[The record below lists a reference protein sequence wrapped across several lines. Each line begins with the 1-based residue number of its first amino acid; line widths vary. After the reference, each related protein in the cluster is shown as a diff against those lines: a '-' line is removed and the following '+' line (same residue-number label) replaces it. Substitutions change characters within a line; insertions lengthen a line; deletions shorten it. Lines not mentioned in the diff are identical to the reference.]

1 MELGISFD
9 DMETI
14 NNLTPE
20 SNFVIITEE
29 FLVSGMQ
36 SGIGCNNDQLRLL
49 GVEIP
54 AKKGWKQTLIGKK
67 ISKETAEKFIALK
80 GIHKKKERNVILSQ
94 KSFELNNLEK
104 NNLIEIKEEEK
115 NIIIYCIENSYKNDI
130 EQGNIERAEIT
141 KNILEKLHAI
151 KNKEIK
157 SGTFTKPYFFLI

>member
-1 MELGISFD
+1 MEFGISFD

-20 SNFVIITEE
+20 S
-29 FLVSGMQ
+29 
-36 SGIGCNNDQLRLL
+36 
-49 GVEIP
+49 
-54 AKKGWKQTLIGKK
+54 
-67 ISKETAEKFIALK
+67 
-80 GIHKKKERNVILSQ
+80 LSQ

-151 KNKEIK
+151 KNKETK
-157 SGTFTKPYFFLI
+157 SGTFTKPYFF